1 VSRADATA
9 AERYARAIFELG
21 VESGDVDALARKI
34 GAFALVYSQMPE
46 LRNALEN
53 PLVQSAERDA
63 ILRAVAGRLG
73 LGTLEL
79 NAVRYLARRR
89 RLRALPEVA
98 EALGRLADERRGV
111 VRATVTAA
119 APLPESFYDRLQRE
133 LEALTGRT
141 VSLERREDK
150 ALIAGVITRIGGRTL
165 DGSLRGRLEQLGQTL
180 QSS

>member
-1 VSRADATA
+1 MSRADATV
-9 AERYARAIFELG
+9 AERYARAIFELAL
-21 VESGDVDALARKI
+21 ESGDVDAVAKNFD
-34 GAFALVYSQMPE
+34 AFAAVYTQTPE
-46 LRNALEN
+46 LRNALQN
-53 PLVQSAERDA
+53 PLVVAADRDA

-79 NAVRYLARRR
+79 NAVRYLASRR

-98 EALGRLADERRGV
+98 EGLGRLADERRGL

-119 APLPESFYDRLQRE
+119 APLPESFYERLQRE

-141 VSLERREDK
+141 VALERHEDK
-150 ALIAGVITRIGGRTL
+150 SLIAGVITRIGGRTL

>member
-1 VSRADATA
+1 MSRADATA

-21 VESGDVDALARKI
+21 LESGNVDELARKI
-34 GAFALVYSQMPE
+34 AAFASVYTQTPA
-46 LRNALEN
+46 LRNVLAN
-53 PLVQSAERDA
+53 PQVQAAERDA
-63 ILRAVAGRLG
+63 ILRQVAGRLG

-79 NAVRYLARRR
+79 NSVRYLARRR

-98 EALGRLADERRGV
+98 EAIGRLADEQRGV
-111 VRATVTAA
+111 VRATITAA
-119 APLPESFYDRLQRE
+119 LPLPEAFYERLQRE
-133 LEALTGRT
+133 LETLTGRT

-150 ALIAGVITRIGGRTL
+150 SLIAGVITRIGGRTL

>member
-1 VSRADATA
+1 MSRADATA

-21 VESGDVDALARKI
+21 LESGDVDALAQKI
-34 GAFALVYSQMPE
+34 GAFAAVYTQTPE
-46 LRNALEN
+46 LRNVLGN
-53 PLVQSAERDA
+53 PQVQAAERDA

-79 NAVRYLARRR
+79 NSVRYIARRR
-89 RLRALPEVA
+89 RLRALPEIA
-98 EALGRLADERRGV
+98 EGLARLADERRGV

-119 APLPESFYDRLQRE
+119 ASLPESFYQRLQRE

-150 ALIAGVITRIGGRTL
+150 SLIAGVITRIGGRTL